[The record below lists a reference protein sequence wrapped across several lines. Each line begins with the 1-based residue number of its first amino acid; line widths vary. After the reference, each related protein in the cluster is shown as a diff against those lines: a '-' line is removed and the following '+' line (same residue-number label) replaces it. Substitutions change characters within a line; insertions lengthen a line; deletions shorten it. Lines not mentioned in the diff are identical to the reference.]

1 MSNTTDMTTTCL
13 PTEAYYHIN
22 RNTVAPKKPRFQ
34 EPQDPCVRALLGRL
48 DTQVARSQEWES
60 AFQLSFGEEAFDED
74 YPCID
79 WSAEPSEWERDAAE
93 FAAAFIVADRFV
105 ASVMHRLFPFQYR
118 EMIPALTHAL
128 IAWSERRMS
137 PLPKELNEEDA
148 LNLLAWS
155 CYDYMAEWLRVQQ

>member
-34 EPQDPCVRALLGRL
+34 EPQDPCVRRLLDNLETRL
-48 DTQVARSQEWES
+48 ARTQDWEA
-60 AFQLSFGEEAFDED
+60 AFRLTFGGKEFEEA

-79 WSAEPSEWERDAAE
+79 WNTPRSEWEGDAAK

-105 ASVMHRLFPFQYR
+105 ASVMHRLFPFQWR
-118 EMIPALTHAL
+118 EMIPSLTHAL
-128 IAWSERRMS
+128 MAWSWRRECPIPYFLS
-137 PLPKELNEEDA
+137 EEDA
-148 LNLLAWS
+148 IKLLTPD
-155 CYDYMAEWLRVQQ
+155 YDNMAEWLEEQQ